1 MGLFTK
7 MFGTRSEREV
17 KKLTATVD
25 RVEALGADMKQLT
38 DEQLRAKTDEFKAR
52 LQKGRASAG
61 GVRRLPRGG

>member
-52 LQKGRASAG
+52 LQKG
-61 GVRRLPRGG
+61 